1 MRVLLIAP
9 QPFLEW
15 RGSPIR
21 VGHTA
26 AMLAGLGHEVD
37 LLTLPL
43 GRPVDVTG
51 VRVLRVGNPLRI
63 RRVPIGPSW
72 RKLAFDLLLARAAFR
87 FAAAAPYE
95 VYHCVEESAGIGWA
109 LTRRHGGRLV
119 HERHSDP
126 VSHRGGALRNLALS
140 LYARVE
146 EFLLARADSV
156 ICTGRRTYAQAM
168 ALRADRPTHLVPDP
182 PASALEASAA
192 DAGRLAARLRS
203 APGESLLAYVGSF
216 AAYQGVDLVLGGFAH
231 AVARGANAR
240 LVLAG
245 GTPRD
250 RARCEGWLADRGLRE
265 RVAWEEE
272 VPPDEL
278 PALLASADVLL
289 CPRRSGLN
297 PPLKLIELL
306 KAGRPILASDV
317 PANRAVVDDECALLV
332 ANDEA
337 AWGEAMT
344 RLLSDR
350 DLGAKLA
357 RAARHRFDTHYALP
371 HFRARLAR
379 AYEELGPVSSVYS
392 ATVPAE
398 RQDSV

>member
-26 AMLAGLGHEVD
+26 AMLAELGHEVD

-43 GRPVDVTG
+43 GHPVALPG
-51 VRVLRVGNPLRI
+51 VRVVRVGNPLRI
-63 RRVPIGPSW
+63 RHVPIGPSW
-72 RKLAFDLLLARAAFR
+72 RKLGFDLLLALAATR
-87 FAAAAPYE
+87 LAAAASYD
-95 VYHCVEESAGIGWA
+95 VYHCVEESAAIGWA
-109 LTRRHGGRLV
+109 LARRHGGRFV

-126 VSHRGGALRNLALS
+126 LSHRGGPLRNLTLT
-140 LYARVE
+140 LYALLE
-146 EFLLARADSV
+146 AFLLSRADSV
-156 ICTGRRTYAQAM
+156 LCTGRRLYEQAVT
-168 ALRADRPTHLVPDP
+168 LRPGRPTHFVPDP
-182 PASALEASAA
+182 PASALEASAG
-192 DAGRLAARLRS
+192 DVGRLAARLRS

-216 AAYQGVDLVLGGFAH
+216 AGYQGIDLVLGGFAH
-231 AVARGANAR
+231 AIAAGANAR
-240 LVLAG
+240 LLLAG
-245 GTPRD
+245 GTPLD
-250 RARCEGWLADRGLRE
+250 RSRCEEWLAARGLRE
-265 RVAWEEE
+265 RVVWEDG

-278 PALLASADVLL
+278 PALLAAADVLL

-332 ANDEA
+332 ANEQT

-344 RLLSDR
+344 RLLSDE
-350 DLGAKLA
+350 DLGARLA
-357 RAARHRFDTHYALP
+357 AAARHHFDTHYALP

-379 AYEELGPVSSVYS
+379 AYEELAPGSLIQSGAVPV
-392 ATVPAE
+392 E

>member
-1 MRVLLIAP
+1 MLIAP

-26 AMLAGLGHEVD
+26 AMLAELGHEVD

-43 GRPVDVTG
+43 GRRVAVPG

-72 RKLAFDLLLARAAFR
+72 RKLVFDVLLALAASR
-87 FAAAAPYE
+87 LTAAASYD

-109 LTRRHGGRLV
+109 LSRRRGGRFV

-126 VSHRGGALRNLALS
+126 LSHRGGALRNLTLS
-140 LYARVE
+140 RYARVE
-146 EFLLARADSV
+146 AFLLSRADSV
-156 ICTGRRTYAQAM
+156 ICTGRRTYEQTV
-168 ALRADRPTHLVPDP
+168 ALRPDRPTHLVPDP
-182 PASALEASAA
+182 PASAREASAA

-203 APGESLLAYVGSF
+203 DAGESLLVYVGSF
-216 AAYQGVDLVLGGFAH
+216 AGYQGVDLVLGGFAH
-231 AVARGANAR
+231 AVAAGANAR
-240 LVLAG
+240 LLLAG
-245 GTPRD
+245 GTPLD
-250 RARCEGWLADRGLRE
+250 RSRCEEWLAARGLRE
-265 RVAWEEE
+265 RVVWEEG

-278 PALLASADVLL
+278 PALLAAADVLL

-317 PANRAVVDDECALLV
+317 PANRAVVDDGCALLV

-344 RLLSDR
+344 RLLSDAG
-350 DLGAKLA
+350 LGARLGG
-357 RAARHRFDTHYALP
+357 AARHHFETQYALP
-371 HFRARLAR
+371 RFRDRLALV
-379 AYEELGPVSSVYS
+379 YEELVPGSSS
-392 ATVPAE
+392 RRSGAVPAAC
-398 RQDSV
+398 QDSA